1 MNRRRNCKP
10 GGIWKGSSVGRANG
24 GNQSDCIVLG
34 SSPSPS
40 TKFQKKMKQ
49 HSEKRTEVAVKLLI
63 ESLTQNFNDTG
74 IVLDEFEA
82 THDDWECDQ
91 SKQYAALVA
100 GHFALEEALDTINN
114 RLNK

>member
-1 MNRRRNCKP
+1 
-10 GGIWKGSSVGRANG
+10 
-24 GNQSDCIVLG
+24 
-34 SSPSPS
+34 
-40 TKFQKKMKQ
+40 MKQ

-74 IVLDEFEA
+74 IILDEFEA
-82 THDDWECDQ
+82 SHDDWECDQ

-100 GHFALEEALDTINN
+100 GHFALKEALDTINN

>member
-1 MNRRRNCKP
+1 
-10 GGIWKGSSVGRANG
+10 
-24 GNQSDCIVLG
+24 
-34 SSPSPS
+34 
-40 TKFQKKMKQ
+40 MKQ
-49 HSEKRTEVAVKLLI
+49 YSEKRTEVAVKLLI

-100 GHFALEEALDTINN
+100 GHFALKEVLDTINN

>member
-1 MNRRRNCKP
+1 
-10 GGIWKGSSVGRANG
+10 
-24 GNQSDCIVLG
+24 
-34 SSPSPS
+34 
-40 TKFQKKMKQ
+40 MKQ
-49 HSEKRTEVAVKLLI
+49 YSEKRTEVAVKLLI